1 MTYSTEEEKREIVKK
16 LLDRWTPYCLNGWQS
31 NDPKD
36 MYCPEN
42 KVKRFLDGLAYFLL
56 LGETKGIVDIVT
68 DYKDIMTGKYEIPMS
83 SCPSRIE
90 NEIYGSRIQG
100 QGNDAT
106 DEMEK
111 MVLASILKEK
121 EERAD
126 AVYKHKDRKKE
137 RTEERFDRIRKV
149 REVYP
154 EITFRRYIVDTENTF
169 RDSDGKE
176 HRIDIQKSR
185 EYTPVDTKYGPFWP
199 ETYIVE
205 GETRDGKKYYNSG
218 MKEVFVLP

>member
-1 MTYSTEEEKREIVKK
+1 MEAIQK
-16 LLDRWTPYCLNGWQS
+16 LLDRWTTYCLNGWQS
-31 NDPKD
+31 KNPKD

-56 LGETKGIVDIVT
+56 LGETRGIVDIVT

-83 SCPSRIE
+83 SCPSRIT
-90 NEIYGSRIQG
+90 NEIYSSRIQG
-100 QGNDAT
+100 QGNDT
-106 DEMEK
+106 SEETI
-111 MVLASILKEK
+111 LESILKQK

-126 AVYKHKDRKKE
+126 TLYQKKEKKAGKKE
-137 RTEERFDRIRKV
+137 RVEERYDRIRKI
-149 REVYP
+149 REEYP

-169 RDSDGKE
+169 RDSDGKK

-205 GETRDGKKYYNSG
+205 GITRDGKKYYNSG
-218 MKEVFVLP
+218 MREVSILL